1 MLHQG
6 RIKYWNNA
14 KGYGFIAREGEDD
27 IFVHISQMP
36 RNLQPTLG
44 MQVSFGLKQ
53 DNKGRWQAQNVELLD
68 PSFAPSSDDNPP
80 APLTGLQKAWQ
91 IIKAIAAIILIVG
104 IAWKSVTAFYS
115 FNNLPAATSAPA
127 TSTLEPSN
135 SHSE

>member
-27 IFVHISQMP
+27 IFVHISQVP

-68 PSFAPSSDDNPP
+68 PSFAPDSGDNPP
-80 APLTGLQKAWQ
+80 APLTGLQKVWQ

-135 SHSE
+135 SHNE